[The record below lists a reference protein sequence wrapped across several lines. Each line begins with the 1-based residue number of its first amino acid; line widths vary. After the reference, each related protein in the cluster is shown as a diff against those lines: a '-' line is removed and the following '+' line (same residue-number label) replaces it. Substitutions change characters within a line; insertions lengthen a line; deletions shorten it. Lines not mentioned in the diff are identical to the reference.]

1 MEKSDTES
9 FSNIDV
15 SKYFPPLR
23 TGRDVDLTKFQDQN
37 LLLSR
42 NADGASPLLLAAKLG
57 NSSIVNII
65 LSKVPQAI
73 KTTDKVNHKVKIPR
87 L

>member
-1 MEKSDTES
+1 M
-9 FSNIDV
+9 
-15 SKYFPPLR
+15 SKL
-23 TGRDVDLTKFQDQN
+23 QDQN

-42 NADGASPLLLAAKLG
+42 DADGASPLLLAAKLG

>member
-1 MEKSDTES
+1 MGKSDTES

-15 SKYFPPLR
+15 SRYFLLS
-23 TGRDVDLTKFQDQN
+23 LTPGEFHVSKLQDQN

-42 NADGASPLLLAAKLG
+42 DADGASPLLLAAKMG